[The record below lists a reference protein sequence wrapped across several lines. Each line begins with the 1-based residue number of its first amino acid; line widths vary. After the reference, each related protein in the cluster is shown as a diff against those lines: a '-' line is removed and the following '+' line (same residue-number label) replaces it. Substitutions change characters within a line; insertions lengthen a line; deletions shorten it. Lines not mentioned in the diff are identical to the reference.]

1 VKGPDDESAVAVP
14 SASGQIRVLVADR
27 QPLFR
32 DAVARA
38 VRQRAHLKLAAEA
51 GDGRR
56 ALELMRRDAPDVA
69 IVGVDLPLL
78 DGHAVL
84 NAVVR
89 DELSTRVLLVT
100 PTSDAKGGYDAIAAG
115 ACGWFSKT
123 SGEQELCEAVTT
135 IARGSDGLLPR
146 RADERRERDPPT
158 GQARRPD
165 PERARTSDPDARG
178 PRLERRSDRS
188 RASRERGNGE
198 VRAASGL
205 QAPGRLGA
213 GGSRRGR
220 PASRPDRLIPG

>member
-1 VKGPDDESAVAVP
+1 MNALDDGSGVALP
-14 SASGQIRVLVADR
+14 STSGQIRVLVADR

-38 VRQRAHLKLAAEA
+38 VRQRAHLRFAAEA

-100 PTSDAKGGYDAIAAG
+100 PTAEAKGGYDAIAAG

-123 SGEQELCEAVTT
+123 SGAQELCDAVTT
-135 IARGSDGLLPR
+135 IAAGRTAFCRDVQTTVASEIRR
-146 RADERRERDPPT
+146 RAQLGDPILTERERAILT
-158 GQARRPD
+158 LVARGWSVDRIGRELHVSAGTVKSVLLRVYRRLGVS
-165 PERARTSDPDARG
+165 ERA
-178 PRLERRSDRS
+178 
-188 RASRERGNGE
+188 
-198 VRAASGL
+198 AAVAVAL
-205 QAPGRLGA
+205 
-213 GGSRRGR
+213 RRG
-220 PASRPDRLIPG
+220 LID